1 MQQQKALWEKVLLKI
16 KELNLLDS
24 VLERAGIYT
33 AVEEDNKTYLLILG
47 TNELLIKELR
57 DLTLHFEIGTI
68 EKIQPI
74 GFKFSIY
81 EVFD

>member
-16 KELNLLDS
+16 KELNLLDT

-47 TNELLIKELR
+47 TNKLLIPELR
-57 DLTLHFEIGTI
+57 KLTLYFEIGEI
-68 EKIQPI
+68 EKVQPI
-74 GFKFSIY
+74 GFKMSILEVY
-81 EVFD
+81 E